1 MTVETP
7 LPCPGCGFMVL
18 AGSYGSYDIC
28 DFCGW
33 EDDGVQLANPM
44 AGGGANRKSLH
55 EVQLTALE
63 RYPLDIRA
71 LKGVARSDRWRPL
84 SPEEVRR
91 FEQQRE
97 QKHWHSREILDEVEA
112 YWSRA
117 V

>member
-1 MTVETP
+1 
-7 LPCPGCGFMVL
+7 
-18 AGSYGSYDIC
+18 
-28 DFCGW
+28 
-33 EDDGVQLANPM
+33 M

-91 FEQQRE
+91 FDQQRE